1 MWAMSVSSVVTLAV
15 GVILGVALGW
25 WIHAMRTTAMRES
38 HALLSQALSA
48 ASEDAARRQSGAI
61 GSQVAH
67 IVGPLHETLD
77 RLRDELRHVERGR
90 IASFAGLSEQVTGM
104 RNASAELGAHTQ
116 RLANALHSPQLRG
129 RWGELHLRKVV
140 EAAGLSRYCDFTEQQ
155 TTASG
160 ARPDLVVHLPAERDI
175 VIDAKVPLQSYLEAV
190 ATDDTVGERRLMV
203 DHARALRAHVT
214 ALSAKEYWR
223 ELPRSPELV
232 VLFVPSDQILEAAC
246 RVDLDLVEFAF
257 GRDVVLATPSS
268 LVALLRTVALSWRQD
283 AMARDAEEIHALG
296 RELYHRLSTMTSHLD
311 RLGGS
316 IGRAVESFNATVGAM
331 ESRVM
336 VTARKLG
343 DLDAFYGS
351 GDDTP
356 STVAPVE
363 ADVRAVRGSD
373 TY

>member
-1 MWAMSVSSVVTLAV
+1 MDVSTVVALAIGLAV
-15 GVILGVALGW
+15 GFGAGW
-25 WIHAMRTTAMRES
+25 WVYAMRTTAIRES
-38 HALLSQALSA
+38 HALLSQALAS

-77 RLRDELRHVERGR
+77 RLSDELRRVERGR
-90 IASFAGLSEQVTGM
+90 ISSFAGLSEQVTGM
-104 RNASAELGAHTQ
+104 RAASAQLGAHTQ
-116 RLANALHSPQLRG
+116 RLANALHTPQLRG
-129 RWGELHLRKVV
+129 RWGEMHLQKVV
-140 EAAGLSRYCDFTEQQ
+140 EAAGLSKYCDFTEQQ

-175 VIDAKVPLQSYLEAV
+175 VIDAKVPLQAYLEAV
-190 ATDDTVGERRLMV
+190 ATDDTVAERRFLA
-203 DHARALRAHVT
+203 DHARAVRAHVT
-214 ALSAKEYWR
+214 ALSGKEI
-223 ELPRSPELV
+223 LPLPSPSPELV
-232 VLFVPSDQILEAAC
+232 VLFIPSDQMLEAAC
-246 RVDLDLVEFAF
+246 RVDLDLVEYAF
-257 GRDVVLATPSS
+257 GRNVVLATPSS

-283 AMARDAEEIHALG
+283 AMARDAEQIHALG
-296 RELYHRLSTMTSHLD
+296 RELYHRLATMTTHLD

-351 GDDTP
+351 GDDAP
-356 STVAPVE
+356 STVEPIDS
-363 ADVRAVRGSD
+363 DVRAVRGAD
-373 TY
+373 MH